1 MGQWCSSAGLDP
13 EATLPLDQ
21 GRAPPAVPLLSGAL
35 AAPLVIAGVQ
45 EDKDGVSHGEGSLLP
60 TGPWVAL

>member
-35 AAPLVIAGVQ
+35 AAPLEKVSDCRGAG
-45 EDKDGVSHGEGSLLP
+45 G
-60 TGPWVAL
+60 